1 MKSNILLT
9 SMAALLV
16 TTAANAT
23 TIKPFV
29 GATFGIQ
36 GALYSDDAKDAS
48 KAQHYDL
55 PEDFIAFGLE
65 GGVRFGEYNKIY
77 NSGVTF
83 AAKTSTR
90 SEVEHKFTDD
100 TLARINY
107 SEIYGTYDNYIR
119 LSGDKIKRIDLVL
132 GIGAGAMNYHIND
145 AGSHETETIWSFTPA
160 FKIGVD
166 FEINKHITLSAET
179 LIFTPSR
186 DDYLIDGSY
195 VTGGAFKYV
204 F

>member
-16 TTAANAT
+16 TTTANAT

-29 GATFGIQ
+29 GATLGIQ
-36 GALYSDDAKDAS
+36 GAVYSDDAKDKSRAE
-48 KAQHYDL
+48 HFDL

-65 GGVRFGEYNKIY
+65 GGMRFGEYNKIY
-77 NSGVTF
+77 NGGVTL
-83 AAKTSTR
+83 AAKISTR
-90 SEVEHKFTDD
+90 GKVEDKFSDA
-100 TLARINY
+100 TLTRVNY

-119 LSGDKIKRIDLVL
+119 LSGDKMKRIDLVL
-132 GIGAGAMNYHIND
+132 GIGGGVMSYHAED
-145 AGSHETETIWSFTPA
+145 ETIWSITPA

-179 LIFTPSR
+179 LIFTPYR
-186 DDYLIDGSY
+186 NDYLVEGSY
-195 VTGGAFKYV
+195 ITGGAIKYV

>member
-29 GATFGIQ
+29 GAAFGIQ
-36 GALYSDDAKDAS
+36 GPVYSDDAKDES
-48 KAQHYDL
+48 KAGYFDL

-65 GGVRFGEYNKIY
+65 GGVRFGEYNEIY
-77 NSGVTF
+77 NGGVTL
-83 AAKTSTR
+83 AAKLSTR
-90 SEVEHKFTDD
+90 GKVEDKFTDD

-132 GIGAGAMNYHIND
+132 GVGAGAMSYHVD
-145 AGSHETETIWSFTPA
+145 DEGSNHSETIWSFTPA

-179 LIFTPSR
+179 LIFTPTR